1 MLTSFWFHMS
11 TKKKEIN
18 KLPSPKLKNKRLGAV
33 PKILIPP
40 EALLTIWVSPT
51 RCWSSGAV
59 PCRNIGWTPWK
70 RLTPH
75 GMMTQLRGLQ
85 DDHLHQ
91 KIEIFAGEGTRKTR
105 SAHFMQK
112 WCNYIH
118 QKIHVLWFRK
128 LFPIFQEVFSILSPF
143 QNRLHHLSKMFT
155 PVKQQSG
162 IPSNYSPHHK
172 KKACHVHPQNHIFN
186 KRSFSFFSTELF
198 SPQLTNWCFLS
209 TDFTSMSLTSRT
221 SSITWDFWAPGRLRD
236 HYTRA
241 ENLRLSMMI
250 HRLSTFFLQSG
261 DRNVFLLLRWLLGK
275 IKHVVILNCVC
286 VFFVIFVLEGKMC
299 QHKSVGGCCTR
310 DSRRHLRHEEKQ
322 LITFHL
328 IMGG

>member
-1 MLTSFWFHMS
+1 
-11 TKKKEIN
+11 
-18 KLPSPKLKNKRLGAV
+18 
-33 PKILIPP
+33 
-40 EALLTIWVSPT
+40 
-51 RCWSSGAV
+51 
-59 PCRNIGWTPWK
+59 
-70 RLTPH
+70 
-75 GMMTQLRGLQ
+75 MTQLRGLQ

-91 KIEIFAGEGTRKTR
+91 KIEIFAVEGTRKAR
-105 SAHFMQK
+105 IIHPFYAEMI
-112 WCNYIH
+112 CNYIK
-118 QKIHVLWFRK
+118 KIHVLWFRK
-128 LFPIFQEVFSILSPF
+128 LFPLFQEVFSILSPF

-155 PVKQQSG
+155 PVKQQSE

-275 IKHVVILNCVC
+275 IKHVLILNCVW
-286 VFFVIFVLEGKMC
+286 FFLWFLSWKGKC
-299 QHKSVGGCCTR
+299 ANTSPLVAVAQEIQEDIWDTKKNNLLLS
-310 DSRRHLRHEEKQ
+310 
-322 LITFHL
+322 I
-328 IMGG
+328 